1 MADASR
7 YRDWILDTIDSLRS
21 RKARPDLE
29 RICKM
34 VRRKHGSD
42 PERTRAELEQLV
54 QSRAV
59 LRVSYKGSI
68 SYRNAAKTRRR
79 GKGSEQLPQPPP
91 PPKRSDC
98 GDSSGSPQKNPANKA
113 GSGGGNRSCAAQN
126 RRNPGAAERKEAP
139 TSGCGERSAKGRRC
153 KLQRNW
159 GCGDGENGGRRTAR
173 GARSLPPAPLE
184 LGQQMVRAVER
195 LALRSLRRG
204 QEPKAVTLKE
214 LMRVL
219 SSELGLPKEK
229 VTKSKVKGALE
240 KEVAKGRLKRSRF
253 GNITLPGEGGQ
264 SKGNRRNKKMEEEPP
279 DDDTS
284 EEELSSTSEDQ
295 ESGTQIST
303 EDSEG
308 LDCDDITARD
318 TPKEE
323 YNTKQD
329 PPESC
334 TEKDNREELQ
344 TTEMGSIQEQQSSS
358 KDQNSKDC
366 GTKECSTTKHPPETS
381 DAKEICLEQCFS
393 TQCPSSGQ
401 ELKENV
407 VAEIS
412 LPEANKRSVF
422 SDESFKSEEGA
433 CELQDIKD
441 DSVVEMGG
449 ASYLLTP
456 SASPADVILEP
467 NGIVNGENPLKKEK
481 PLDPVEWTVT
491 DVVDYFKEAGFVE
504 QAVAFQ
510 EQRPVQYFSM
520 EGLYWGTTSSHSGYA
535 THRLK
540 R

>member
-1 MADASR
+1 SAEPSMADASR

-264 SKGNRRNKKMEEEPP
+264 SKGNRRNKAPTFTPLRAGRGKRGSEVAILEQKMEEEPP

-308 LDCDDITARD
+308 HALKKTTVRNFRLQKWV
-318 TPKEE
+318 PSK
-323 YNTKQD
+323 
-329 PPESC
+329 S
-334 TEKDNREELQ
+334 NRAQ
-344 TTEMGSIQEQQSSS
+344 
-358 KDQNSKDC
+358 
-366 GTKECSTTKHPPETS
+366 
-381 DAKEICLEQCFS
+381 QCFS
-393 TQCPSSGQ
+393 TQCPSS
-401 ELKENV
+401 
-407 VAEIS
+407 
-412 LPEANKRSVF
+412 EANKRSVF
-422 SDESFKSEEGA
+422 SDAQANSESELA
-433 CELQDIKD
+433 CAPRDPD
-441 DSVVEMGG
+441 
-449 ASYLLTP
+449 ASSSTKTP
-456 SASPADVILEP
+456 TGSASVP
-467 NGIVNGENPLKKEK
+467 GSSGSCRPLKKEK

-510 EQRPVQYFSM
+510 EQ
-520 EGLYWGTTSSHSGYA
+520 
-535 THRLK
+535 
-540 R
+540 